1 MSNRKINYNRP
12 VPSSEKVKERQNF
25 DDVLNQIA
33 TVPAPFFKSIGFWGA
48 IGSSVIAFTFLT
60 NQYFNS
66 VKEKNAYEAN
76 PTLAIQ
82 SNELPQDTKCIKPI
96 NDRVDHEFETFVI
109 QPNKSNTIYVEG
121 GAIISIPADAFVT
134 ESKEDIIINARV
146 FRDKSEAY
154 VAGVPMDY
162 GDSEAF
168 ESAGMIEIRGSQN
181 GKKVELNADKEIE
194 VTLGLHKSPEDF
206 DFYALDDQTGEWSE
220 YVAEMKSIAQQ
231 LPEQNDLVE
240 ALKSELNEG
249 IKRVEAVE
257 KEISTLTTPK
267 KADYHIAEN
276 KQQVFEL
283 KFNKH
288 EFPELRSF
296 EQLQFEAKCS
306 ALKYS
311 EILVKT
317 WTDVDLQQ
325 TNRGEYQAEFSNR
338 SGAKIAVDVVPVV
351 SGKQADIAFKR
362 YSSEKKRIENERRKK
377 QEVLEGLYAE
387 NNERQE
393 RISSLISLDERRNQ
407 EFLDR
412 RAQADNKEFV
422 EKVAMLNE
430 FYNASATFR
439 TNRWGVFNCD
449 KPVKYPSAPLSPY
462 TFASNNNPVKARE
475 IHVFDLDKDVQY
487 RYGTHNHPLASAAI
501 NNGETVIIV
510 QDRNGNMGYAR
521 VHSRKEIQNRVIKL
535 IPINAKEADMEFF
548 KSLLDEDKE
557 RVRA

>member
-25 DDVLNQIA
+25 DDVLNQVT
-33 TVPAPFFKSIGFWGA
+33 TVPTPFFKSIGFWGA
-48 IGSSVIAFTFLT
+48 IGSSVIALTFLT
-60 NQYFNS
+60 NHYFNS

-76 PTLAIQ
+76 PTLTIQ

-96 NDRVDHEFETFVI
+96 NDQVDHEFETFI
-109 QPNKSNTIYVEG
+109 IRPDQSNTVYIEG
-121 GAIISIPADAFVT
+121 GAVISIPANAFLT
-134 ESKEDIIINARV
+134 ESKEDILINTRV

-181 GKKVELNADKEIE
+181 GKLVELSTDKQIE

-206 DFYALDDQTGEWSE
+206 DFYALDDQSGVWSV
-220 YVAEMKSIAQQ
+220 YDAEMISISQQ
-231 LPEQNDLVE
+231 PSSENELVE
-240 ALKSELNEG
+240 ELKAELNAG
-249 IKRVEAVE
+249 IERVKSVE
-257 KEISTLTTPK
+257 KEILKFVTPE

-311 EILVKT
+311 EILIKT

-325 TNRGEYQAEFSNR
+325 INGGKYQAEFSNR

-351 SGKQADIAFKR
+351 SGKQAEIAYRR
-362 YSSEKKRIENERRKK
+362 YLSEKKRVESERRLK
-377 QEVLEGLYAE
+377 QEELEGLSAE

-393 RISSLISLDERRNQ
+393 RISSLISQNKRRDQ

-412 RAQADNKEFV
+412 RTQADNKEFA

-449 KPVKYPSAPLSPY
+449 KPVKYPNAPLSPY

-487 RYGTHNHPLASAAI
+487 RYGTHNHPLASVAV
-501 NNGETVIIV
+501 NNGEAVIIV

-521 VHSRKEIQNRVIKL
+521 VHSRKDIQNGVIKL
-535 IPINAKEADMEFF
+535 IPIIAKEADMEFF
-548 KSLLDEDKE
+548 KSLLDEDSE